1 MKKNLYKF
9 FKESKNF
16 SAKWKGYFSIYEEIF
31 KKYINKNITFVEVG
45 VANGGSL
52 FMWKKFFGKKSRIIG
67 IDLNPEVKKFE
78 KEGFEIFIGDQQDK
92 YFWIDFYKKVGNID
106 VILDDGGHKNLQQIS
121 TIVYSLPYIK
131 NNGMIV
137 IEDTMTSYIK
147 KSFGNPSIYS
157 FINFTYKICDS
168 IHRRNPMLKNLE
180 NIYSKKVF
188 SIKFFESIV
197 VLDIDKRKCK
207 INKLIFNSKNFLSFT
222 DYRHKGNNI
231 KLINFLK
238 KIKILDLFISIE
250 KLGKI
255 IGNRNIFFYF
265 ADKVKLLRLFSNV
278 GKSDFK

>member
-1 MKKNLYKF
+1 MKKNLYKL

-16 SAKWKGYFSIYEEIF
+16 STKWKSYFPIYEEIF
-31 KKYINKNITFVEVG
+31 KKYINKKVTFVEVG

-67 IDLNPEVKKFE
+67 IDLNPEVKRFE

-92 YFWIDFYKKVGNID
+92 YFWKDFYKKVGNVD

-121 TIVYSLPYIK
+121 TIAYSLPYIK
-131 NNGMIV
+131 NNGMVV

-147 KSFGNPSIYS
+147 KSFGNPSIFS
-157 FINFTYKICDS
+157 FINFAYQICDS

-207 INKLIFNSKNFLSFT
+207 INKLIFNSKKFLPFT
-222 DYRHKGNNI
+222 DYRHKGNNL
-231 KLINFLK
+231 KLINYLK
-238 KIKILDLFISIE
+238 KIKILNFFISLE

-265 ADKVKLLRLFSNV
+265 TDKVKLLRLFNNV
-278 GKSDFK
+278 SKNNPK

>member
-1 MKKNLYKF
+1 MKKSLYKLF
-9 FKESKNF
+9 YKSKNF
-16 SAKWKGYFSIYEEIF
+16 STKWTGYFPIYDEIF

-52 FMWKKFFGKKSRIIG
+52 FMWKKYFGKKSRIIG
-67 IDLNPEVKKFE
+67 IDLNPEVKKLE

-92 YFWIDFYKKVGNID
+92 YFWRDFYKKVGNID

-121 TIVYSLPYIK
+121 TVVYSLPYIK
-131 NNGMIV
+131 NDGMVV
-137 IEDTMTSYIK
+137 IEDTITSYLK
-147 KSFGNPSIYS
+147 RFGNPSTYS
-157 FINFTYKICDS
+157 FINFAYKISDS
-168 IHRRNPMLKNLE
+168 IHRRNPMLNKLG

-207 INKLIFNSKNFLSFT
+207 INKLIFNSKNFLPFT

-231 KLINFLK
+231 KVINFLK
-238 KIKILDLFISIE
+238 KIKILNLFISIE

-255 IGNRNIFFYF
+255 IGNRNIFFYL
-265 ADKVKLLRLFSNV
+265 ADKVKLLRLFNNV
-278 GKSDFK
+278 GKNDFK